1 MKQKKNKDDCTELK
15 NIKYQNMLLT
25 NSKMSAD
32 VVETINNIELFLTK
46 EKNQNKNK
54 PWNKIGKTKKI
65 KIINNFIKSYIK
77 KQKLDKAIEVIK

>member
-32 VVETINNIELFLTK
+32 VVENINNIELFLTK
-46 EKNQNKNK
+46 EK
-54 PWNKIGKTKKI
+54 
-65 KIINNFIKSYIK
+65 KSK
-77 KQKLDKAIEVIK
+77 